1 MPPAADPGCMTQ
13 GDPAMEGERKHSVR
27 LSAEERARL
36 ETLTRNGKSSAKRIL
51 HARLLLMADQ
61 DYSEGRYKDTQIAKA
76 LGIHVNT
83 VARTRRKY
91 CQKGETAAI
100 DRAIRATPPAP
111 AIVDGA
117 LEAQLVAICCTPAPE
132 GRRCWTM
139 SLLADELVQRKL
151 IVSIGRETVRKTLKK
166 TSCNPGGPSGSAF
179 PNATSP
185 GSSRRWK
192 SCSMSTRSRRTM
204 TSR

>member
-1 MPPAADPGCMTQ
+1 MDGK
-13 GDPAMEGERKHSVR
+13 RKHSVR
-27 LSAEERARL
+27 LNAEERLRL
-36 ETLTRNGKSSAKRIL
+36 ETLTRTGKSSAKRIM
-51 HARLLLMADQ
+51 HARMLLMADQ
-61 DYSEGRYKDTQIAKA
+61 DHPEGRYQDVQIARA

-83 VARTRRKY
+83 VARTRRTY
-91 CQKGETAAI
+91 CHQGEKGAI
-100 DRAIRATPPAP
+100 DRAVRITPPTP
-111 AIVDGA
+111 AIVDGV

-139 SLLADELVQRKL
+139 SLLADELVKRKL

-166 TSCNPGGPSGSAF
+166 TSCNLGGPSGSAS
-179 PNATSP
+179 PSATSP

-192 SCSMSTRSRRTM
+192 SCSMSTRCRRTM

>member
-1 MPPAADPGCMTQ
+1 MDGK
-13 GDPAMEGERKHSVR
+13 RKLTVR
-27 LSAEERARL
+27 LNAEERERL
-36 ETLTRNGKSSAKRIL
+36 QTLTGNGNTSAKRIM
-51 HARLLLMADQ
+51 HARLLLMADKDHPQ
-61 DYSEGRYKDTQIAKA
+61 GRYKDVEIANA

-91 CQKGETAAI
+91 CRQGEKAAI
-100 DRAIRATPPAP
+100 DRKVRATPPVE

-117 LEAQLVAICCTPAPE
+117 LEAHLVAICCTPAPE

-139 SLLADELVQRKL
+139 SLLADELVKRKL

-166 TSCNPGGPSGSAF
+166 TTCNLGGPSGSAF
-179 PNATSP
+179 PNATRP
-185 GSSRRWK
+185 GSSRRWNA
-192 SCSMSTRSRRTM
+192 SWTPTRSRRTT

>member
-1 MPPAADPGCMTQ
+1 
-13 GDPAMEGERKHSVR
+13 MEGERKHSVR

-91 CQKGETAAI
+91 CQKGEKAAI
-100 DRAIRATPPAP
+100 DRKVRATPPTP

-117 LEAQLVAICCTPAPE
+117 LEAQLVAICRSPAPQ

-139 SLLADELVQRKL
+139 SLLADELVKRKL

-166 TSCNPGGPSGSAF
+166 T
-179 PNATSP
+179 
-185 GSSRRWK
+185 
-192 SCSMSTRSRRTM
+192 
-204 TSR
+204 

>member
-1 MPPAADPGCMTQ
+1 MDGK
-13 GDPAMEGERKHSVR
+13 RKHSVR
-27 LSAEERARL
+27 LNAEERVRL
-36 ETLTRNGKSSAKRIL
+36 ETLTRNGKSSAKRIM

-61 DYSEGRYKDTQIAKA
+61 DHPQGRYRDLEIAKA
-76 LGIHVNT
+76 LGVHVNT
-83 VARTRRKY
+83 VARVRHQFCR
-91 CQKGETAAI
+91 QGEKAAI
-100 DRAIRATPPAP
+100 DRKVRDTPPVP

-117 LEAQLVAICCTPAPE
+117 LEAQLVAICCTPAPQ

-139 SLLADELVQRKL
+139 SLLADELVKRKL

-179 PNATSP
+179 RSATFP

-192 SCSMSTRSRRTM
+192 SSSTPTRCRRTT

>member
-1 MPPAADPGCMTQ
+1 MD
-13 GDPAMEGERKHSVR
+13 GERKHSVR
-27 LSAEERARL
+27 LNAEERVRL
-36 ETLTRNGKSSAKRIL
+36 ETLTRNGQSSAKRIM

-61 DYSEGRYKDTQIAKA
+61 DHPEGRYKDAQIAKA

-83 VARTRRKY
+83 VARTRHKY
-91 CQKGETAAI
+91 CRQGEKAAI
-100 DRAIRATPPAP
+100 DRAIRATPPTP

-117 LEAQLVAICCTPAPE
+117 LEAQLVAICCTPAPQ

-139 SLLADELVQRKL
+139 SLLADELIKRKL

-166 TSCNPGGPSGSAF
+166 TNCNPGGPSGSAF
-179 PNATSP
+179 PSATSP

>member
-1 MPPAADPGCMTQ
+1 MSPCADVGYITQ
-13 GDPAMEGERKHSVR
+13 GNQAMDGERKHSVR
-27 LSAEERARL
+27 LNAEERERL
-36 ETLTRNGKSSAKRIL
+36 QTLTRNGTSSAKRIM
-51 HARLLLMADQ
+51 HARLLLMADC
-61 DYSEGRYKDTQIAKA
+61 DHVEGRYKDTQIAKA

-83 VARTRRKY
+83 VAKTRYKFCR
-91 CQKGETAAI
+91 KGEKVAI
-100 DRAIRATPPAP
+100 ERKIRATPPVP

-117 LEAQLVAICCTPAPE
+117 LEAQLVALCCTPAPQ

-139 SLLADELVQRKL
+139 SLLADELVKRKL

-166 TSCNPGGPSGSAF
+166 TNCNPGGPSGSASRSV
-179 PNATSP
+179 TWP

-192 SCSMSTRSRRTM
+192 SSSIPTRCRRTT